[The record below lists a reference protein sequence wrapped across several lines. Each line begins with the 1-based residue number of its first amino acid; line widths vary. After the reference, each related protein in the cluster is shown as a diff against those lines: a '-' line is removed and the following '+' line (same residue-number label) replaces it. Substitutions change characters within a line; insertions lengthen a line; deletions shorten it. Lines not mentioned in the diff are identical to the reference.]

1 MNWTGTI
8 YSFFF
13 EKINI
18 IQEDFSLYTKFK
30 NDSTE

>member
-8 YSFFF
+8 YFFFF